1 MLLQRHSQTRP
12 ICPAKYAA
20 STTHVANTHLPR
32 CNSSHHS
39 RNSRLSSL
47 PVTQSTTLDLVQ
59 EGTIATP
66 ADTAAATDA
75 TSTPSA
81 FQWQRCWYPV
91 MPLDYLDPSRPTQ
104 VTVLNKQF
112 ALWRDSN
119 GEWRCF
125 RDACPHRLAP
135 LSGAPCQLGAS
146 ALLARLPGM
155 VTCA

>member
-1 MLLQRHSQTRP
+1 MLLQRHSQFQP

-20 STTHVANTHLPR
+20 STAHVAHTQRLLR
-32 CNSSHHS
+32 DSSPHS
-39 RNSRLSSL
+39 RSFRLSSR
-47 PVTQSTTLDLVQ
+47 PVTQGTTLDLVQ
-59 EGTIATP
+59 EDTIATP
-66 ADTAAATDA
+66 ADNATATDA
-75 TSTPSA
+75 ASTPPA
-81 FQWQRCWYPV
+81 FQWERCWYPV

-135 LSGAPCQLGAS
+135 LSGASRQHGAS
-146 ALLARLPGM
+146 ETSCQGWS
-155 VTCA
+155 CA